1 MVKKGRVKV
10 RMLLIPAL
18 YEQKISSMDLE
29 LRRMCFEFNE
39 ANETP
44 NNGAT
49 NELFSSTE
57 LMLTDANDIPIYP
70 RL

>member
-1 MVKKGRVKV
+1 
-10 RMLLIPAL
+10 
-18 YEQKISSMDLE
+18 
-29 LRRMCFEFNE
+29 MCFEFNE